1 MTAMRSEAPSTGAI
15 ITRAAAQLSAAGI
28 DDARLE
34 AEVLFAH
41 ATGSRRSHVLATM
54 RDDAPAAAL
63 DAFGRLLTRRLAR
76 EPLAYI
82 TGHREFYGIDIAC
95 APGALIPRPESEM
108 LVDIAV
114 REIERR
120 GTSLRIADIGT
131 GSGAIAIAIAIA
143 KHAPGARVTAID
155 ASSDA
160 LDLARKNAQS
170 RGVLARIEL
179 REGDLLE
186 GAGEFD
192 VIVANLPYVSEA
204 EWPDLQPEIRD
215 HEPRQALVGGPD
227 GTEVIERLL
236 RQADGHLASCGLLAC
251 EIGATQG
258 DAVRGMVQQ
267 AFPQGSVD
275 VVRDLAGLDR
285 VVTVRKP

>member
-1 MTAMRSEAPSTGAI
+1 MPAVQAEAASIGTTIA
-15 ITRAAAQLSAAGI
+15 RAAAQLSAAGI

-76 EPLAYI
+76 KPLAYI
-82 TGHREFYGIDIAC
+82 TGHREFYGVDIAC

-131 GSGAIAIAIAIA
+131 GSGAIAIAIA

-215 HEPRQALVGGPD
+215 HEPRHALVGGPD

>member
-1 MTAMRSEAPSTGAI
+1 MPAVQAEAASIGTTIA
-15 ITRAAAQLSAAGI
+15 RAAAQLSAAGI

-131 GSGAIAIAIAIA
+131 GSGAIAIAIA

-215 HEPRQALVGGPD
+215 HEPRHALVGGPD